1 MFNPPELVKEYNK
14 TLFAD
19 DGELPSPCF
28 KNGQQSELEEEE
40 EGSSVDN
47 RERHF
52 DRDIDDED
60 REVSYIKFEV
70 VHDDS

>member
-28 KNGQQSELEEEE
+28 KNGQHSELEEEE
-40 EGSSVDN
+40 ETGYYKVNGSPDYV
-47 RERHF
+47 
-52 DRDIDDED
+52 
-60 REVSYIKFEV
+60 VSDF
-70 VHDDS
+70 